1 MILRTALASELTVL
15 ASRLARIARGDRNT
29 RDFTFTTLRDGL
41 ADVLSSFPVYRTY
54 IDEDLHPDD
63 RRYVDWPV
71 NRARSET
78 LSADV
83 SVFDFIRAALTMDLP
98 ARTPAVAAAI
108 RPLPRKMQ
116 QLISPR
122 LAK

>member
-15 ASRLARIARGDRNT
+15 TSRLARIARGDRNT

-41 ADVLSSFPVYRTY
+41 ADVIASFPVYRTY

-63 RRYVDWPV
+63 RRYIDWAV

-83 SVFDFIRAALTMDLP
+83 SVFDFIRDALTMDLP
-98 ARTPAVAAAI
+98 ARTPAVAASI
-108 RPLPRKMQ
+108 RFFARKMQ
-116 QLISPR
+116 QLT
-122 LAK
+122 